1 MSENTPA
8 RRANGTF
15 LPGGCPNPGGRPRE
29 IGYVV
34 ELARERTEDAVRV
47 LHEIALDAT
56 QPGASRVA
64 AASALLDRGW
74 GRAPSS
80 IDISILAPVEA
91 KKNLADDLTLEE
103 VRALQAVVEMRQ
115 RRIAGESSSENNEN
129 NSVDN
134 TQHSD

>member
-8 RRANGTF
+8 RRADGTF
-15 LPGGCPNPGGRPRE
+15 SPGVSGNPGGRPRE
-29 IGYVV
+29 VGYVV
-34 ELARERTEDAVRV
+34 ELARQRTEDAVRV

-80 IDISILAPVEA
+80 IDISLFVPPDEFE
-91 KKNLADDLTLEE
+91 NPADDLDLAE
-103 VRALQAVVEMRQ
+103 VQALRAVIEMRQ
-115 RRIAGESSSENNEN
+115 RRIAGESSSEK
-129 NSVDN
+129 NSQDIA
-134 TQHSD
+134 